1 MSALA
6 IQRGGSIFGLGFN
19 VQYVHRDADG
29 NVKRMFVE
37 NRLGT
42 AILKAIRLYV
52 TAPIDERGQV
62 KPGVLNHLAA
72 YGVRIPFLTGMWS
85 DSRKIHNLTTTA
97 GKAGVASR
105 INGSGGEAAFTY
117 IAVGIGTTAAN
128 IADTTLESE
137 IVDSGLERANATASR
152 VTTDTTNDSAR
163 LVQTFTVTGTK
174 AVTESG
180 VLNAGA
186 AGVLLARQVF
196 SAVNVISGDSL
207 QVTWTFDVD

>member
-1 MSALA
+1 MSAIALPVR
-6 IQRGGSIFGLGFN
+6 RGRFN
-19 VQYVHRDADG
+19 LPENVEYVLRDANG
-29 NVKRMFVE
+29 NIKRMFVE
-37 NRLGT
+37 NSLGT
-42 AILKAIRLYV
+42 AILRYFRRV
-52 TAPIDERGQV
+52 NPHSIDADGQV

-72 YGVRIPFLTGMWS
+72 YGLRIPLVTGVWAK
-85 DSRKIHNLTTTA
+85 SRKVSNLITNA

-117 IAVGIGTTAAN
+117 IAVGTGTTAAN
-128 IADTTLESE
+128 VADTTLETE
-137 IVDSGLERANATASR
+137 IVDSGLERANAAASR
-152 VTTDTTNDSAR
+152 VNVDTTNDGAR
-163 LVQTFTVTGTK
+163 LINTFSVTGTK

-196 SAVNVISGDSL
+196 SAVNVGNGDSL

>member
-6 IQRGGSIFGLGFN
+6 LPVGRFRLAEN
-19 VQYVHRDADG
+19 VEYVLRDANG

-37 NRLGT
+37 NKLGT
-42 AILKAIRLYV
+42 ALLQYFRSISPN
-52 TAPIDERGQV
+52 PIDADGQV
-62 KPGVLNHLAA
+62 KSGLLNHFAA
-72 YGVRIPFLTGMWS
+72 YGLRIPYVTGVWS
-85 DSRKIHNLTTTA
+85 SSRKISNLVTNA

-128 IADTTLESE
+128 AADTTLESE
-137 IVDSGLERANATASR
+137 IVDSGLARAAAAASR
-152 VTTDTTNDSAR
+152 VNVDTTNDGAR
-163 LVQTFTVTGTK
+163 LIYTFSVSGTK

-186 AGVLLARQVF
+186 AGTLLARQVF
-196 SAVNVISGDSL
+196 SAVNVVSGDSL